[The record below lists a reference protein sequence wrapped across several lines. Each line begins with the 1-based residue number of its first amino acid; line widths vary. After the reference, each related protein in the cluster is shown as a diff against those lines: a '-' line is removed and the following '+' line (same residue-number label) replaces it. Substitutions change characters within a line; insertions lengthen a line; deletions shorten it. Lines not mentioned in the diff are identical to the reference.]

1 MSMPNQPAAIKFY
14 IREIRVF
21 KLGTV
26 LEYFIDDVLLGRKP
40 PVPNIEGMYM
50 INMGLTFD
58 IQAEIMPSVKDQSYN
73 FQACSFYFKLLVR
86 QIIWYLWFNAKYN
99 ID

>member
-1 MSMPNQPAAIKFY
+1 MQEKLQERHAMPNQPAAIKFY

-26 LEYFIDDVLLGRKP
+26 LEYFIDD
-40 PVPNIEGMYM
+40 
-50 INMGLTFD
+50 D
-58 IQAEIMPSVKDQSYN
+58 
-73 FQACSFYFKLLVR
+73 FKLLVR
-86 QIIWYLWFNAKYN
+86 QIIWYLWSNAKYN

>member
-1 MSMPNQPAAIKFY
+1 MQEKLNERHAMPNQPAAIKFY

-58 IQAEIMPSVKDQSYN
+58 LTFS
-73 FQACSFYFKLLVR
+73 L
-86 QIIWYLWFNAKYN
+86 
-99 ID
+99 

>member
-1 MSMPNQPAAIKFY
+1 MPNQPAAIKFY

-40 PVPNIEGMYM
+40 PVPNIEGRHVVLVASLAYSGRNNA
-50 INMGLTFD
+50 ICKRSKLQFSGLQFLFQTF
-58 IQAEIMPSVKDQSYN
+58 S
-73 FQACSFYFKLLVR
+73 
-86 QIIWYLWFNAKYN
+86 
-99 ID
+99 